1 MNSPFLLIFG
11 HVFFKTRLYCI
22 LTLGFVL
29 RIPRVT
35 GQAGPT
41 TSQTG
46 SCRTGTFVSV
56 LPPPSIEVFNEDWG
70 VFPGDTFVNFSKF
83 VGHSSPII
91 AFFLW
96 LYLLGPAESTLLDS
110 STQVYAWKMIFINLH
125 CRNNPIVLHLWMIVF
140 VYTKNIAIL
149 SSMREGI
156 KKFTISMPFQLIH
169 WWNCV
174 RKFNLPKPC

>member
-1 MNSPFLLIFG
+1 MCSS
-11 HVFFKTRLYCI
+11 K
-22 LTLGFVL
+22 LGFTVFLHWDLFLEFLGWLVRPVL
-29 RIPRVT
+29 QPVRLVRVEP
-35 GQAGPT
+35 APLFL
-41 TSQTG
+41 
-46 SCRTGTFVSV
+46 SC
-56 LPPPSIEVFNEDWG
+56 PPSIEVFNEDWV

-110 STQVYAWKMIFINLH
+110 STQVYAWKRIFINLH
-125 CRNNPIVLHLWMIVF
+125 CRNNPIVLHLWLIVF

-156 KKFTISMPFQLIH
+156 IKFTISTPFQLIH